1 MISGKLAGSNNQ
13 GDDMSDDESN
23 QLSDSSD
30 EARRMSMKQNI
41 KTGVDENTLAVV
53 RMKE

>member
-1 MISGKLAGSNNQ
+1 MMGTKVAGSNQQ

-30 EARRMSMKQNI
+30 EARRMSMKHNV
-41 KTGVDENTLAVV
+41 KTGVDEKTLAVV